1 MLIGGRLVLVLT
13 IAISFITACSTVSPI
28 GETKIVC
35 VENREAL
42 LALDMEGFDR
52 TIDSGWRTVAQKDG
66 CQSAAAD
73 LIAEYRE
80 TRLPQDD
87 LRSRASLKWHE
98 GQARA
103 FAGQLQ
109 RALELF
115 PETRRDKIDNN
126 TDVAWNLYVDATIS
140 FLKRD
145 RDALDTV
152 HRELLELPEP
162 DFWAAA
168 VKNTQ
173 EKYGFAPIWPNN
185 INVVEA
191 FQRCFEKSYS
201 EAYSTC
207 NTGLSGKPEAT
218 TVTFKVEGA
227 LVATWSLPE
236 SVDSFEFFPEAM
248 PKTQR
253 LEEWSWNSD
262 EWVFDGQKI
271 TKADGAA
278 FDEFSFVLNAA
289 TKFYDR
295 KYVPVERVGDE
306 GWAISSSA
314 FAPYGASHLLKF
326 SGFPSNFVVYANGKQ
341 QLLDTAFQGDQA
353 GVVYIGPPEQV
364 SAGAATM
371 IAGNNIPEWLVSKVS
386 RDLETASE
394 RITERLGRAP
404 ETPPTAIISY
414 EAQWESKSYKGGVLK
429 DVITMH
435 LRGID
440 LDQPDEHFLDFVTNL
455 IIHEAIHV
463 WNGTMFK
470 SLENAEQSWLHEGS
484 AEYIANRLWM
494 NEEKLK
500 IAATTA
506 LNQCRIS
513 LGANSLMKTEI
524 GSRGRTP
531 YNCGHLVHLIAEQA
545 SLHQSNKDILHLW
558 RELLNQAA
566 ENDNSYDSSM
576 FFGVVN
582 DMAGASAM
590 RPINRLVSGLSNEQ
604 IPDFLSE
611 LSNIGIIV
619 QPLNTDTPGTA
630 SFDLSGA
637 VLRRLLLGHCV
648 GGHGYW
654 TMEDHFKLNTEN
666 RCGSELAG
674 EPEVTHLNG
683 HSLIDEP
690 IAVYFA
696 VLELCENDDSI
707 VFTTRDGKKLDGVE
721 CPDQLKALPTLF
733 EIKSIK
739 HLSPL

>member
-1 MLIGGRLVLVLT
+1 MLIGARLLLVLT
-13 IAISFITACSTVSPI
+13 IVVSFIAACSTVLPDDK
-28 GETKIVC
+28 TKIVC

-42 LALDMEGFDR
+42 LALDMESFNR
-52 TIDSGWRTVAQKDG
+52 TIDAGWRTVAQKDE

-80 TRLPQDD
+80 TRLPPDD
-87 LRSRASLKWHE
+87 LSSRASLKWHE

-103 FAGQLQ
+103 FAGHSQ

-115 PETRRDKIDNN
+115 SETRRDKIDNN
-126 TDVAWNLYVDATIS
+126 TDVAWNLYVDATIA

-145 RDALDTV
+145 RNALDIV
-152 HRELLELPEP
+152 HRELSELPEP
-162 DFWAAA
+162 GFWAAA

-185 INVVEA
+185 INEVEA

-207 NTGLSGKPEAT
+207 NTGLRSEPETT
-218 TVTFKVEGA
+218 TVTFEAEGA
-227 LVATWSLPE
+227 LVATWNLAEP
-236 SVDSFEFFPEAM
+236 VDSFEFFPEAM

-253 LEEWSWNSD
+253 LEEWSLNSD
-262 EWVFDGQKI
+262 KWVFDGQKI
-271 TKADGAA
+271 TSVDNAT

-295 KYVPVERVGDE
+295 KYVPVERVGDD

-314 FAPYGASHLLKF
+314 FAPHGASHFLKF
-326 SGFPSNFVVYANGKQ
+326 SGFPSNFIIYANGKQ
-341 QLLDTAFQGDQA
+341 QPLESAFQGDQA
-353 GVVYIGPPEQV
+353 GVVYIGPSEQV
-364 SAGAATM
+364 SAGAATI
-371 IAGNNIPEWLVSKVS
+371 IAGNNIPDWLVSKVS
-386 RDLETASE
+386 RDLEAASE
-394 RITERLGRAP
+394 RIAERLGIAP

-414 EAQWESKSYKGGVLK
+414 EAQWESKSYKGGVLQ

-455 IIHEAIHV
+455 IIHEAVHV

-470 SLENAEQSWLHEGS
+470 SSENAEQAWVHEGS

-494 NEEKLK
+494 NEEKFK
-500 IAATTA
+500 IAATSA
-506 LNQCRIS
+506 LNQCRMS

-545 SLHQSNKDILHLW
+545 SLFESDKDVLHLW
-558 RELLNQAA
+558 RELLNRAA
-566 ENDNSYDSSM
+566 ENENSYDSTM
-576 FFGVVN
+576 FLAIV
-582 DMAGASAM
+582 DQMAGVSAT
-590 RPINRLVSGLSNEQ
+590 RPINRLVDGLSNEQ
-604 IPDFLSE
+604 IPDFLFE
-611 LSNIGIIV
+611 LSNIGISV
-619 QPLNTDTPGTA
+619 QPLNVDTPGAA
-630 SFDLSGA
+630 SFDLSGT
-637 VLRRLLLGHCV
+637 VLRRLLLGHCI

-654 TMEDHFKLNTEN
+654 TMEDHFKLNTED

-690 IAVYFA
+690 IAVYVA
-696 VLELCENDDSI
+696 ALELCANDGSI
-707 VFTTRDGKKLDGVE
+707 VLTTRDGENLGGVE
-721 CPDQLKALPTLF
+721 CPDPLKALPALF
-733 EIKSIK
+733 EITSIA